1 VRVFVVAAGRG
12 SAEVIRCKCVISM
25 YRTLLWQKFN
35 SVNLPH
41 ELNFSVLT
49 PLNFSCSLSA
59 SLNEYNFP
67 VFVYHKSRLQT

>member
-1 VRVFVVAAGRG
+1 MAK
-12 SAEVIRCKCVISM
+12 IQ
-25 YRTLLWQKFN
+25 L